1 MPFKKGDPKPPTSG
15 RKKGQVNHVTKDAK
29 LLMEELVDYGLEHAQ
44 KWLERTAKKNPA
56 RALEALAKMAEYRL
70 PKLAK
75 TDVDV
80 HGGVQVLERRFYG
93 AAPSVKVVNPA
104 EKNLPALPDSV
115 DADYEEK

>member
-1 MPFKKGDPKPPTSG
+1 MSFKKGDPKPPNSG
-15 RKKGQVNHVTKDAK
+15 KKKGSHNHVTKDAK
-29 LLMEELVDYGLEHAQ
+29 ALMESLVDYGLEHAQ

-75 TDVDV
+75 TDVEH

-93 AAPSVKVVNPA
+93 IVPSREVVNPA
-104 EKNLPALPDSV
+104 EKRPELPESV
-115 DADYEEK
+115 DADFEED

>member
-1 MPFKKGDPKPPTSG
+1 MSFKKGDPKPPGSG
-15 RKKGQVNHVTKDAK
+15 RKKGQANHVTKDAK
-29 LLMEELVDYGLEHAQ
+29 ALMESLVDYGLEHAQ

-75 TDVDV
+75 TDVEH

-93 AAPSVKVVNPA
+93 VVPSREVVNSS
-104 EKNLPALPDSV
+104 EKTGLLPSATEPD
-115 DADYEEK
+115 EER